1 MHQDRPIEPVLGADP
16 LDRLRGGLGAEEG
29 THRIARQGVD
39 QHEGHEADAEQ
50 HRQQLNRPVED
61 ELEALHGATV
71 RGANDSVKASAHR
84 PAGQRSTMRSRHAV
98 RSGRNRAQTPATLQR
113 LARLAGLELERD
125 RAERLLADFVALIEA
140 DRRLAA
146 LDLGDCAATGDP
158 WGRSSADA

>member
-1 MHQDRPIEPVLGADP
+1 M
-16 LDRLRGGLGAEEG
+16 LRAMPSDQAETG
-29 THRIARQGVD
+29 P
-39 QHEGHEADAEQ
+39 DA
-50 HRQQLNRPVED
+50 
-61 ELEALHGATV
+61 
-71 RGANDSVKASAHR
+71 S
-84 PAGQRSTMRSRHAV
+84 
-98 RSGRNRAQTPATLQR
+98 TLQQ